1 MAFESGSV
9 SYRMFYVTRAMPQ
22 DAVARFAE
30 QAAPPIATLSDGEI
44 HGWVSGRHLLDR
56 VITEKNAYYAGFL
69 RLTLMKAERKIPEPL
84 LRAEC
89 RMEELAQQ
97 EASGK
102 AFLTRSEKKDIKD
115 AIVSRL
121 LPTMPPQLKGIPF
134 VYDDRDGVIYAAA
147 LNEKQM
153 DAFTI
158 YFSQTLG
165 FNLIPVLPET
175 AAMKRL
181 RVNVKE
187 WSPTSF
193 SPELEDSDAGQDP
206 GEDFLTW
213 LWFYSEERGGVATL
227 GDLGEF
233 AVMIDGPLHFILEG
247 GGAHEA
253 VLRRGE
259 PRLSAEAK
267 TSLLG
272 GKKLKQAKLTL
283 AQGDAQWSCT
293 FTAAEF
299 VVRGLKLPPL
309 EKMDAVTAFQE
320 RMNQIGRFSEALL
333 RLFDRFVEERN
344 SVKQWKST
352 VADMHA
358 WVTSRTGVR
367 A

>member
-9 SYRMFYVTRAMPQ
+9 SYRMFYVTKALPK

-30 QAAPPIATLSDGEI
+30 NAAPPLDTLSDGEI

-56 VITEKNAYYAGFL
+56 VITDDNAYYGGFL
-69 RLTLMKAERKIPEPL
+69 RLTLMKAERKIPEAL

-89 RMEELAQQ
+89 RMEEFAQQ

-102 AFLTRSEKKDIKD
+102 AFLSRTERKEIKD

-121 LPTMPPQLKGIPF
+121 LPQMPPQLKGIPF
-134 VYDDRDGVIYAAA
+134 VFDERDGVIYASA
-147 LNEKQM
+147 LNDKQM

-165 FNLIPVLPET
+165 FNLIPVVPET
-175 AAMKRL
+175 AAVKRL
-181 RVNVKE
+181 NVYVKE
-187 WSPTSF
+187 WAPVSF
-193 SPELEDSDAGQDP
+193 SPDVDDSEAGQDP

-213 LWFYSEERGGVATL
+213 LWFYSEARGGLATL
-227 GDLGEF
+227 DDLGEF

-272 GKKLKQAKLTL
+272 GKKLKQARLTL
-283 AQGDAQWSCT
+283 AQGDSQWSCT
-293 FTAAEF
+293 FTAAGF

-309 EKMDAVTAFQE
+309 EKMDAISAFQE
-320 RMNQIGRFSEALL
+320 RINQMGRFSEALL
-333 RLFDRFVEERN
+333 RLYDRFVQERN
-344 SVKQWKST
+344 NVNGWKKT
-352 VADMHA
+352 VDEIRA
-358 WVTSRTGVR
+358 WVSGRKAR

>member
-9 SYRMFYVTRAMPQ
+9 SYRMFYVTKAMPP
-22 DAVARFAE
+22 DVVERFAE
-30 QAAPPIATLSDGEI
+30 NAAPPLDTLSDGEI

-56 VITEKNAYYAGFL
+56 AITPNNAYYGGFL
-69 RLTLMKAERKIPEPL
+69 RLTLMKAERKIPEAL

-102 AFLTRSEKKDIKD
+102 AFLTRSERKDIKD

-121 LPTMPPQLKGIPF
+121 LPQMPPQLKGIPF
-134 VYDDRDGVIYAAA
+134 IFDERDGIIYATA

-165 FNLIPVLPET
+165 FNLIPVIPET
-175 AAMKRL
+175 AAVKRL
-181 RVNVKE
+181 RVYVKE
-187 WSPTSF
+187 WAPTSF
-193 SPELEDSDAGQDP
+193 SPDVDDSEAGQDP

-213 LWFYSEERGGVATL
+213 LWFYSEARGGIATL
-227 GDLGEF
+227 DDLGEF

-247 GGAHEA
+247 SGAHEA

-267 TSLLG
+267 TSLLS

-283 AQGDAQWSCT
+283 AQGDVQWSCT
-293 FTAAEF
+293 LTASGF
-299 VVRGLKLPPL
+299 IVRSLKLPPL
-309 EKMDAVTAFQE
+309 EKMDAVSAFQE
-320 RMNQIGRFSEALL
+320 RINQIGRFSEALM
-333 RLFDRFVEERN
+333 RLFDRFVQERN
-344 SVKQWKST
+344 NVNEWKNT
-352 VADMHA
+352 VQEIRA
-358 WVTSRTGVR
+358 WVSDRKSR

>member
-9 SYRMFYVTRAMPQ
+9 SFRMFYVTKAMPP
-22 DAVARFAE
+22 DVVARFAE
-30 QAAPPIATLSDGEI
+30 MAAPPIETLSDGEI

-56 VITEKNAYYAGFL
+56 VITEKNATYAGFL
-69 RLTLMKAERKIPEPL
+69 RLTLLKAERKIPEAL

-115 AIVSRL
+115 SIVSRL

-134 VYDDRDGVIYAAA
+134 IYDERDGMIYATA
-147 LNEKQM
+147 LNDKQM

-187 WSPTSF
+187 WAPTSF
-193 SPELEDSDAGQDP
+193 SPEAEDSEAGQDP

-213 LWFYSEERGGVATL
+213 LWFYSEARTGIATL

-233 AVMIDGPLHFILEG
+233 AVMIDGPLNFILEG
-247 GGAHEA
+247 SGAHDV

-259 PRLSAEAK
+259 PRVSAEAK
-267 TSLLG
+267 TALLG

-283 AQGDAQWSCT
+283 AQGDLQWSCT
-293 FTAAEF
+293 LTAAEF
-299 VVRGLKLPPL
+299 VVRGLKMPPL
-309 EKMDAVTAFQE
+309 EKMDAMTAFQE
-320 RMNQIGRFSEALL
+320 RMNQIGRFSEGLL
-333 RLFDRFVEERN
+333 RLYDRFVQERN
-344 SVKQWKST
+344 SIKDWKAT
-352 VADMHA
+352 TEEMRA
-358 WVTSRTGVR
+358 WVSERKTRQ
-367 A
+367 

>member
-1 MAFESGSV
+1 
-9 SYRMFYVTRAMPQ
+9 MFYVTKAMPP

-30 QAAPPIATLSDGEI
+30 QAAPPLTSLGDGEI

-56 VITEKNAYYAGFL
+56 VITEKNALYAGFL
-69 RLTLMKAERKIPEPL
+69 RLTLMRAERKIPEAL

-115 AIVSRL
+115 AITSRL

-134 VYDDRDGVIYAAA
+134 VYDERDGMLYASA
-147 LNEKQM
+147 LNDKQM

-175 AAMKRL
+175 TAMKRL
-181 RVNVKE
+181 RVNIKE
-187 WSPTSF
+187 WAPSSF
-193 SPELEDSDAGQDP
+193 SPEMDDGEAGLDP

-213 LWFYSEERGGVATL
+213 LWFFSEARGGIAKL
-227 GDLGEF
+227 DDLGEF

-247 GGAHEA
+247 SGAHEA

-267 TSLLG
+267 ASLLG

-283 AQGDAQWSCT
+283 AQGDQQWSCT
-293 FTAAEF
+293 LTASAF

-320 RMNQIGRFSEALL
+320 RINQIGRFSEALL
-333 RLFDRFVEERN
+333 KLFDRFVQERN
-344 SVKQWKST
+344 QGKAWKT
-352 VADMHA
+352 TLVEMRE
-358 WVTSRTGVR
+358 WVSQRKGR
-367 A
+367 S